1 MDIRSTFAALGYAK
15 TRPATAALPQ
25 EAEQTG
31 QNAFQKAAESFAQT
45 LTQGEEV
52 AKAAM
57 SGKADSQAL
66 VQALAQ
72 TELAIETAVT
82 VRDKVVEAYQEILRM
97 PV

>member
-1 MDIRSTFAALGYAK
+1 MDIKSALASQQYAASQQVARPDAVNKQNMNVFSKALVGFSETMNGSEK
-15 TRPATAALPQ
+15 TAMSAL
-25 EAEQTG
+25 
-31 QNAFQKAAESFAQT
+31 
-45 LTQGEEV
+45 
-52 AKAAM
+52 
-57 SGKADSQAL
+57 SGKADPHAL